1 MGGRTFEIKAFFATI
16 SFKKGGGNIFDSGLI
31 FQEITVNVYFV
42 AFGLTF
48 CECTVC
54 SLPAYLGVI
63 YRYTVSQQSSDN
75 MYNRTLLTLRE
86 N

>member
-1 MGGRTFEIKAFFATI
+1 MRKASFATT
-16 SFKKGGGNIFDSGLI
+16 SFKKGGGHIFDSGLI

-54 SLPAYLGVI
+54 SLPAYL
-63 YRYTVSQQSSDN
+63 YRYRVSQQSSDD
-75 MYNRTLLTLRE
+75 MYNRTL
-86 N
+86 